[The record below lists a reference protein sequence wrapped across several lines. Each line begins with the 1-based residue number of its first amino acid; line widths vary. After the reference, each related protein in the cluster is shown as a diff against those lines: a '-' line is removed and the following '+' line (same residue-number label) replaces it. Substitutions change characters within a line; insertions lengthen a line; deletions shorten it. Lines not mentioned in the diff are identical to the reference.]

1 MRRLSAS
8 GILALACAVVL
19 SHAVFAI
26 SGGIAVRDGDA
37 IAFLGDSITSGGNRP
52 AGYVNLVMKGLEV
65 AGVKGAKKIPAG
77 VGGHKSNDMLAR
89 VERDCLSKKPAF
101 MTVSCGVNDVWH
113 GAKGVP
119 LEEYK
124 KNMCGIFDKAAAA
137 DVAVVVLT
145 PTMIGEDPANGN
157 NLKLKEYVA
166 WLLGEAKRRGL
177 RIADL
182 NADMHRALAEMR
194 AKAMANGETLPP
206 KLLTVDGVHMA
217 FPGNCMMAWGVLRAF
232 GVPDIL
238 KADIEAAWRKM
249 PEAYEVSLKMTAEEY
264 DALRKLAGGEDPAK
278 FVRRRAFEKR

>member
-1 MRRLSAS
+1 M
-8 GILALACAVVL
+8 ACAIAA

-26 SGGIAVRDGDA
+26 SGGIAVRDGDS
-37 IAFLGDSITSGGNRP
+37 IAFLGDSITSGGNKP

-119 LEEYK
+119 LEEYR

-157 NLKLKEYVA
+157 NLKLKEYVD

-182 NADMHRALAEMR
+182 NADMHRALTEMR
-194 AKAMANGETLPP
+194 AKATAKGETLPP

-217 FPGNCMMAWGVLRAF
+217 FPGNCMMAWGVLKAL
-232 GVPDIL
+232 GVPDSL
-238 KADIEAAWRKM
+238 RGEIEAAWRKM
-249 PEAYEVSLKMTAEEY
+249 PEAYEVSFKLTAEEY
-264 DALRKLAGGEDPAK
+264 DALKARLGGEDVASPFPASM
-278 FVRRRAFEKR
+278 